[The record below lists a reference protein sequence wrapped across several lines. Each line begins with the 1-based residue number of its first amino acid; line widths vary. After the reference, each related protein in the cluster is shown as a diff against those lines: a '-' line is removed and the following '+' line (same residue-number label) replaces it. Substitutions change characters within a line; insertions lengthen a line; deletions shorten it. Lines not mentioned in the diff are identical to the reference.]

1 MTYQR
6 LPYDDAA
13 STLEMAADCAEVG
26 RELRLPPAPRTAGSP
41 FTGRTTD
48 DGTRLGS
55 LHVSPGLAEMAAG
68 LELHFD

>member
-13 STLEMAADCAEVG
+13 STREMVADCAEVG
-26 RELRLPPAPRTAGSP
+26 RELRIPAARESVDAALFG
-41 FTGRTTD
+41 GTTEHF
-48 DGTRLGS
+48 TRLATPDVPPS
-55 LHVSPGLAEMAAG
+55 LAEMAAG

>member
-26 RELRLPPAPRTAGSP
+26 RELRLPPAPRTP
-41 FTGRTTD
+41 FSSRTAD
-48 DGTRLGS
+48 ERGGPGS
-55 LHVSPGLAEMAAG
+55 LDVSPGLAEMAAG

>member
-26 RELRLPPAPRTAGSP
+26 RELRLPPAPRTP
-41 FTGRTTD
+41 FTSLTTVD
-48 DGTRLGS
+48 STGSGS
-55 LHVSPGLAEMAAG
+55 LDVSPGLADMAAG
-68 LELHFD
+68 LELHLD

>member
-13 STLEMAADCAEVG
+13 STLEMAADCAQVG
-26 RELRLPPAPRTAGSP
+26 RELRLPAPRAADPFRTTEQRAGS
-41 FTGRTTD
+41 
-48 DGTRLGS
+48 GS
-55 LHVSPGLAEMAAG
+55 LDVPPGLAELAAG